1 MSEKLK
7 KILIKFVKIIWT
19 VTIILFCIVGIA
31 ECSNKQSETKP
42 AQTETKAAE
51 TTNNKQPEKLF
62 LTPEQEKIIKEDL
75 ALYNELS
82 LSANS
87 GEELEQL
94 EYQIH
99 QLMCDKYNLT
109 REEYKNMWDIYNFG
123 FILEN

>member
-7 KILIKFVKIIWT
+7 KIFIKFVKIIWT
-19 VTIILFCIVGIA
+19 VAIILFCIVGIA
-31 ECSNKQSETKP
+31 ECGNKQNKTKP
-42 AQTETKAAE
+42 AQTETKPAE
-51 TTNNKQPEKLF
+51 TISNKQPEKLY
-62 LTPEQEKIIKEDL
+62 LTPEQEEIIKEDL

-94 EYQIH
+94 ENQIH

-109 REEYKNMWDIYNFG
+109 PKEYNNMWDIYNFG